1 MLEMRVQEVQFLVL
15 LSTRLGMKN
24 KKSIYILLPLVLF
37 IWGTV
42 MYQFFSFSSS
52 EDVPTVTSNGISLK
66 PIKISKRDSVA
77 INTNYRDPFLGK
89 MYSTEIVKRPKKK
102 AAPKKVETLVWPI
115 IKYKGI
121 VSDTKEKSRIFML
134 VINNQTH
141 LMKKGQTENE
151 VYLKEGDRE
160 SVYVK
165 YKGQLNLFMIE

>member
-1 MLEMRVQEVQFLVL
+1 
-15 LSTRLGMKN
+15 MKN
-24 KKSIYILLPLVLF
+24 KKNIYILLPLVLF

-52 EDVPTVTSNGISLK
+52 EDMPTIVSNGISLK
-66 PIKISKRDSVA
+66 PIKIVKRDSFA

-89 MYSTEIVKRPKKK
+89 IYNTENVKSSKKMT
-102 AAPKKVETLVWPI
+102 APKKVELLVWPTI
-115 IKYKGI
+115 QYKGI

-151 VYLKEGDRE
+151 IYLKEGDRE

>member
-1 MLEMRVQEVQFLVL
+1 
-15 LSTRLGMKN
+15 MKN

-37 IWGTV
+37 IWGAIL
-42 MYQFFSFSSS
+42 YQFFSFTSS
-52 EDVPTVTSNGISLK
+52 EDIPPVISNGISLK
-66 PIKISKRDSVA
+66 PIKMVKRDSIA

-89 MYSTEIVKRPKKK
+89 MYSTEKVKSTKKK
-102 AAPKKVETLVWPI
+102 ASSKKLEPLVWPTI
-115 IKYKGI
+115 QYKGI

-165 YKGQLNLFMIE
+165 YKGQLNLFMID